1 MIVMLYLANY
11 IHKLYNKEM
20 RYLINILVL
29 EDEASVNRGITFSLE
44 KVGYEVFSCATIFEA
59 KRLVKE
65 QLIEILI
72 CDINLPDGNG
82 LEFISWVRSRQ
93 NIHIICLTALDQ
105 EIDQVLGYEA
115 GADDYVT
122 KPFSLSVLLLKVDAY
137 CKRTIKSI
145 KKKEMISGNIYIYKD
160 EMKIRVNEEIISLT
174 KKEWRMLTLFLAH
187 PKQILSKNQ
196 ILENVFDI
204 DGEYVDENTVAV
216 NIRRLRE
223 KIKDNSTKPEY
234 LKNVRGLGY
243 VWDKE
248 VRWHYGE

>member
-44 KVGYEVFSCATIFEA
+44 KVGYEVFSCATISEA

-82 LEFISWVRSRQ
+82 LEFISWVRSRK
-93 NIHIICLTALDQ
+93 NIYIICLTALDQ

-122 KPFSLSVLLLKVDAY
+122 KPFSLSVLLLKIDAY

-145 KKKEMISGNIYIYKD
+145 KNKEMISGNIYIYKD

>member
-1 MIVMLYLANY
+1 MIFMLYLANY

-44 KVGYEVFSCATIFEA
+44 KVGYEVFSCATISEA

-82 LEFISWVRSRQ
+82 LEFISWVRSRK
-93 NIHIICLTALDQ
+93 NIYIICLTALDQ

-122 KPFSLSVLLLKVDAY
+122 KPFSLSVLLLKIDAY

-145 KKKEMISGNIYIYKD
+145 KNKEMISGNIYIYKD